1 MKEII
6 FNKDE
11 MENYGIEITSVS
23 SFIDEVNKIKDDLYG
38 SNEEVFF
45 RGQKTDFWDVIPSI
59 FRGDFLNI
67 KHTLMQVP
75 LLKALMNLF
84 L

>member
-1 MKEII
+1 MEEII

-23 SFIDEVNKIKDDLYG
+23 SFIDEVNRLKDDLYG
-38 SNEEVFF
+38 SNEELFF

-59 FRGDFLNI
+59 FRGNFFKCRTYINASSSI
-67 KHTLMQVP
+67 KSTL
-75 LLKALMNLF
+75 
-84 L
+84 

>member
-1 MKEII
+1 MEEII

-38 SNEEVFF
+38 SNEELFSEDKKLISGMLF
-45 RGQKTDFWDVIPSI
+45 QAFLEVI
-59 FRGDFLNI
+59 F
-67 KHTLMQVP
+67 
-75 LLKALMNLF
+75 
-84 L
+84 